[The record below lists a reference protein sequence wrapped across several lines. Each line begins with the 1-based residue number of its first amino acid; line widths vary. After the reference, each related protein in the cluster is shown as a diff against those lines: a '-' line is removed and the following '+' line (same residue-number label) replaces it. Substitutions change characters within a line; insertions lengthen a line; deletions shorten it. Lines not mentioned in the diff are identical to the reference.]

1 MTGLPLRLITWKGRS
16 MDNAKC
22 HKALSGVIAAAAV
35 TLVGLTLYTAYF
47 GVFPDGIQ
55 RSAHL
60 LLVMILVFA
69 MALRETFSSDPEAA
83 RGANVLVRRLWI
95 AAVLTSALIAT
106 GHQYFNFDAINDRY
120 GAITQYEIVFGA
132 ILVIALFDACRR
144 TIGWPIVL
152 LAGFFIL
159 YGLLGAYLP
168 DPLAHRGYSLKR
180 VASQIYL
187 GGGGIFGTPLGVSA
201 TFVTGV
207 VVLGALLEKT
217 GAGQVLM
224 DFATALTGR
233 MRGGPA
239 KAAVVGSSLMGMIS
253 GTAVANVLTTGP
265 ISIPL
270 MRKSG
275 YRKEAAGAIEAV
287 ASTGGQLMP
296 PVMGAAAFIMA
307 EFTETSYLVIAKAAF
322 LPAVIFYAVLL
333 AMVHFE
339 AVKRNIPILRDAD
352 SVTDWNSILKHSY
365 LLIPLPVFV
374 SMLLNGYSIML
385 SSFWAIVASSLV
397 SYLNRATAL
406 TPRRIVETCVA
417 AAQAVIPVAL
427 ACAAAGVIIGI
438 ITLTG
443 IGLKFSTLV
452 VAFSGG
458 SLPLALV
465 LTMLTCLILGMG
477 LPTAAAYILVAT
489 LVAPALVN
497 LGVSLLAAHLF
508 VLYSAML
515 SSITPPVA
523 LAAYAA
529 ASIANGN
536 PLKIAVLACQFGMAA
551 FAVPYFFVYD
561 PAILGI
567 DVTWVQIVGSFITAI
582 LGGICA
588 SAAMMGHFKNRLNI
602 LERLGFM
609 VIAILFMN
617 SDWRI
622 DLAALVFLA
631 GLVFWTTR
639 SAPATAEIQL
649 QTTTGE
655 NPADTIQTGDTK

>member
-1 MTGLPLRLITWKGRS
+1 MGNVRWS
-16 MDNAKC
+16 M
-22 HKALSGVIAAAAV
+22 ALSVIIATGAV
-35 TLVGLTLYTAYF
+35 TLVCLTLYTAFF

-60 LLVMILVFA
+60 LLVMVLVFVT
-69 MALRETFSSDPEAA
+69 ALQRTLDPDFGTQH
-83 RGANVLVRRLWI
+83 RLTRIISTLWI
-95 AAVLTSALIAT
+95 IFALIGTAVAT
-106 GHQYFNFDAINDRY
+106 GHQLFNFDAINDRY
-120 GAITQYEIVFGA
+120 GSITQYEILFGA
-132 ILVIALFDACRR
+132 ILVIVLFDACRR

-152 LAGFFIL
+152 LAGMFLL

-168 DPLAHRGYSLKR
+168 DPLGHRGYSLKR
-180 VASQIYL
+180 VASQVYL

-224 DFATALTGR
+224 DFATAMTGR

-339 AVKRNIPILRDAD
+339 AAKRNIPILRDAD
-352 SVTDWNSILKHSY
+352 SVTDWGSILKHSY
-365 LLIPLPVFV
+365 LLLPLPVFV

-385 SSFWAIVASSLV
+385 SSFWAIVASVLV
-397 SYLNRATAL
+397 SYLDKATAL
-406 TPRRIVETCVA
+406 SPRRMVETCITA
-417 AAQAVIPVAL
+417 AHAVIPVAV

-443 IGLKFSTLV
+443 VGLKFSTLV
-452 VAFSGG
+452 VALSGG

-489 LVAPALVN
+489 LVAPALVD

-529 ASIANGN
+529 ASIAQGN

-561 PAILGI
+561 PAILGL
-567 DVTWVQIVGSFITAI
+567 DVTWVQIIMSFVTAI
-582 LGGICA
+582 VGGICA
-588 SAAMMGHFKNRLNI
+588 SAAMMGHFTGRLNI
-602 LERLGFM
+602 IERLVFG

-622 DLAALVFLA
+622 DLVAFVLLGVI
-631 GLVFWTTR
+631 GFWTAR
-639 SAPATAEIQL
+639 RANPLAE
-649 QTTTGE
+649 TE
-655 NPADTIQTGDTK
+655 NKPGSNPGDTIHMGDIK

>member
-1 MTGLPLRLITWKGRS
+1 MLSAVPEKVFDWAIGIVS
-16 MDNAKC
+16 
-22 HKALSGVIAAAAV
+22 AL
-35 TLVGLTLYTAYF
+35 LVSLTLYTAYF
-47 GVFPDGIQ
+47 GVFPDGLQ

-60 LLVMILVFA
+60 LLA
-69 MALRETFSSDPEAA
+69 MALVYIGALRALVSADGSSGLN
-83 RGANVLVRRLWI
+83 RTLQKLWI
-95 AAVLTSALIAT
+95 LLVLAGGVVTT
-106 GHQYFNFDAINDRY
+106 GHHMVNFDAINDRW
-120 GAITQYEIVFGA
+120 GEITNYEIVFA
-132 ILVIALFDACRR
+132 VVLIVTLFDACRR
-144 TIGWPIVL
+144 TIGWPIVI
-152 LAGFFIL
+152 LAAIFIA
-159 YGLLGAYLP
+159 YGLFGAYLP
-168 DPLAHRGYSLKR
+168 DGLAHRGYSLKR
-180 VASQIYL
+180 ITAQLYL

-224 DFATALTGR
+224 DFATGLTGR

-307 EFTETSYLVIAKAAF
+307 EFTATSYLTIAKAAF

-339 AVKRNIPILRDAD
+339 AVKRNIPLLRDAD
-352 SVTDWNSILKHSY
+352 STTDWASIVKRSY
-365 LLIPLPVFV
+365 LLAPLPVFV

-385 SSFWAIVASSLV
+385 SSFWAVVASIIV
-397 SYLNRATAL
+397 SYFSRGSAQ
-406 TPRRIVETCVA
+406 TPRRMVETAVTA
-417 AAQAVIPVAL
+417 AYAVIPVAL
-427 ACAAAGVIIGI
+427 ACAAAGCIIGI

-443 IGLKFSTLV
+443 VGLKFSTLV
-452 VAFSGG
+452 VLLSGG
-458 SLPLALV
+458 QLPLALM

-489 LVAPALVN
+489 LVAPALVD
-497 LGVSLLAAHLF
+497 LGVGLLAAHLF

-529 ASIANGN
+529 ASISQGN
-536 PLKIAVLACQFGMAA
+536 PLKIAVLACQFGMGA

-561 PAILGI
+561 PALLGI
-567 DVTWVQIVGSFITAI
+567 DVTWVQVVVSFITAI
-582 LGGICA
+582 AGGVSASIAMLGVFA
-588 SAAMMGHFKNRLNI
+588 YRLNI
-602 LERLGFM
+602 IERLGFALAA
-609 VIAILFMN
+609 VLFLN
-617 SDWRI
+617 SDWRY
-622 DLAALVFLA
+622 DALAAIVAGALVFWNLRKGA
-631 GLVFWTTR
+631 
-639 SAPATAEIQL
+639 AEEI
-649 QTTTGE
+649 TTG
-655 NPADTIQTGDTK
+655 TGS

>member
-1 MTGLPLRLITWKGRS
+1 MPSALIERLFGWTIGLVSLL
-16 MDNAKC
+16 
-22 HKALSGVIAAAAV
+22 
-35 TLVGLTLYTAYF
+35 LVGLTLYTAYF
-47 GVFPDGIQ
+47 GVFPDGLQ
-55 RSAHL
+55 RSGHL
-60 LLVMILVFA
+60 LLVLALVYVT
-69 MALRETFSSDPEAA
+69 ALRSSFQTDE
-83 RGANVLVRRLWI
+83 GAGLKTTLYRLWI
-95 AAVLTSALIAT
+95 TLALIAALVTT
-106 GHQYFNFDAINDRY
+106 GHHIVNFDAINDRW
-120 GAITQYEIVFGA
+120 GEITDLEIILAV

-144 TIGWPIVL
+144 TIGWPIVI
-152 LAGFFIL
+152 LAAVFIA
-159 YGLLGAYLP
+159 YGLFGAYLP
-168 DPLAHRGYSLKR
+168 DGLAHRGYSLKR
-180 VASQIYL
+180 VTAQLYL

-224 DFATALTGR
+224 DFATGLTGR

-307 EFTETSYLVIAKAAF
+307 EFTATSYLTIAKAAF

-339 AVKRNIPILRDAD
+339 AVKRNIPLLRDAD
-352 SVTDWNSILKHSY
+352 SVVDWGSIVKRAY
-365 LLIPLPVFV
+365 LLAPLPVFV
-374 SMLLNGYSIML
+374 GMLLNGYSIML
-385 SSFWAIVASSLV
+385 SSFWAVAASVIVSFFS
-397 SYLNRATAL
+397 RATAQ
-406 TPRRIVETCVA
+406 TPRRMVETAVTA
-417 AAQAVIPVAL
+417 ANAVIPVAL

-443 IGLKFSTLV
+443 VGLKFSTLV
-452 VAFSGG
+452 VMLSGG
-458 SLPLALV
+458 QLPIALG

-489 LVAPALVN
+489 LVAPALVD
-497 LGVSLLAAHLF
+497 LGVGLLAAHLF

-529 ASIANGN
+529 ASIAQGN
-536 PLKIAVLACQFGMAA
+536 PLKIAVLACQFGMGA

-561 PAILGI
+561 PALLAI
-567 DVTWVQIVGSFITAI
+567 DVTWVQVVLSFVTAVA
-582 LGGICA
+582 GGVSA
-588 SAAMMGHFKNRLNI
+588 SVAMMGYFAHRLNA
-602 LERLGFM
+602 LERLGFALA
-609 VIAILFMN
+609 AILFLS
-617 SDWRI
+617 SDWRYDALALLI
-622 DLAALVFLA
+622 AAALIIWNLRKGPSHV
-631 GLVFWTTR
+631 
-639 SAPATAEIQL
+639 
-649 QTTTGE
+649 TTTTKAEPTQQG
-655 NPADTIQTGDTK
+655 DIQ

>member
-1 MTGLPLRLITWKGRS
+1 MLSAVPEKVFDWAIGIVS
-16 MDNAKC
+16 
-22 HKALSGVIAAAAV
+22 AL
-35 TLVGLTLYTAYF
+35 LVSLTLYTAYF
-47 GVFPDGIQ
+47 GVFPDGLQ

-60 LLVMILVFA
+60 LLA
-69 MALRETFSSDPEAA
+69 MALVYIGALRALVSADGSS
-83 RGANVLVRRLWI
+83 GLNTTLQKLWI
-95 AAVLTSALIAT
+95 LLVLAGGVVTT
-106 GHQYFNFDAINDRY
+106 GHHIVNFDAINDRW
-120 GAITQYEIVFGA
+120 GEITYYEIVFA
-132 ILVIALFDACRR
+132 VVLIVTLFDACRR
-144 TIGWPIVL
+144 TIGWPIVI
-152 LAGFFIL
+152 LAAIFIA
-159 YGLLGAYLP
+159 YGLFGAYLP
-168 DPLAHRGYSLKR
+168 DGLAHRGYSLKR
-180 VASQIYL
+180 ITAQLYL

-224 DFATALTGR
+224 DFATGLTGR

-307 EFTETSYLVIAKAAF
+307 EFTATSYLTIAKAAF

-339 AVKRNIPILRDAD
+339 AVKRNIPLLRDAD
-352 SVTDWNSILKHSY
+352 STTDWDSIVKRSY
-365 LLIPLPVFV
+365 LLAPLPVFV

-385 SSFWAIVASSLV
+385 SSFWAVVASIIV
-397 SYLNRATAL
+397 SYFSRGSAQ
-406 TPRRIVETCVA
+406 TPRRMVETAVTA
-417 AAQAVIPVAL
+417 AYAVIPVAL
-427 ACAAAGVIIGI
+427 ACAAAGCIIGI

-443 IGLKFSTLV
+443 VGLKFSTLV
-452 VAFSGG
+452 VLLSGG
-458 SLPLALV
+458 QLPLALM

-489 LVAPALVN
+489 LVAPALVD
-497 LGVSLLAAHLF
+497 LGVGLLAAHLF

-529 ASIANGN
+529 ASISQGN
-536 PLKIAVLACQFGMAA
+536 PLKIAVLACQFGMGA

-561 PAILGI
+561 PALLGI
-567 DVTWVQIVGSFITAI
+567 DVTWVQVVVSFITAI
-582 LGGICA
+582 AGGVSASIAILGVFA
-588 SAAMMGHFKNRLNI
+588 YRLNI
-602 LERLGFM
+602 IERLGFALAA
-609 VIAILFMN
+609 VLFLN
-617 SDWRI
+617 SDWRY
-622 DLAALVFLA
+622 DALAAIVAGALVFWNLRKGA
-631 GLVFWTTR
+631 
-639 SAPATAEIQL
+639 AEEI
-649 QTTTGE
+649 TTG
-655 NPADTIQTGDTK
+655 TGSQPVEKTSEGET

>member
-1 MTGLPLRLITWKGRS
+1 MHDSLLTRS
-16 MDNAKC
+16 MN
-22 HKALSGVIAAAAV
+22 GVLAATAV
-35 TLVGLTLYTAYF
+35 VLVGLTLYTAFF

-60 LLVMILVFA
+60 LLVFILVFLQ
-69 MALRETFSSDPEAA
+69 ALRSTTDADRVPTRQDGLA
-83 RGANVLVRRLWI
+83 RAWII
-95 AAVLTSALIAT
+95 AAMTGAVLAT
-106 GHQYFNFDAINDRY
+106 GYLLVNFDAINDRY
-120 GAITQYEIVFGA
+120 GAITQSEIALGG
-132 ILVIALFDACRR
+132 ILTIALFDACRR

-152 LAGFFIL
+152 LAGAFLL
-159 YGLLGAYLP
+159 YGLFGNLLP
-168 DPLAHRGYSLKR
+168 DPLSHRGYSFKR

-275 YRKEAAGAIEAV
+275 YRNEAAGAIEAV

-307 EFTETSYLVIAKAAF
+307 EFTNTSYLTIAKAAF
-322 LPAVIFYAVLL
+322 LPAVTFYAVLL

-339 AVKRNIPILRDAD
+339 AAKRNIPVLREAG
-352 SVTDWNSILKHSY
+352 SVTNWGLIARRSY

-374 SMLLNGYSIML
+374 SMLLHGYSIML
-385 SSFWAIVASSLV
+385 SSFWAVTASVLV
-397 SYLNRATAL
+397 SYLNPVSAL
-406 TPRRIVETCVA
+406 TPRRIVETALA
-417 AAQAVIPVAL
+417 AASAVIPVAL

-452 VAFSGG
+452 VLLSGG
-458 SLPLALV
+458 SLPVALV

-489 LVAPALVN
+489 LVAPALVD
-497 LGVSLLAAHLF
+497 LGVGLLTAHLF

-561 PAILGI
+561 PAILGLDASWI
-567 DVTWVQIVGSFITAI
+567 QIVVSFVTAI
-582 LGGICA
+582 TGGICA
-588 SAAMMGHFKNRLNI
+588 SAAMLGHFNS
-602 LERLGFM
+602 RLGVFERICFA

-617 SDWRI
+617 SDWRV
-622 DLAALVFLA
+622 DLFASLSLFALI
-631 GLVFWTTR
+631 FWTVHHAKA
-639 SAPATAEIQL
+639 SAVQKPEVGA
-649 QTTTGE
+649 
-655 NPADTIQTGDTK
+655 NPTVETQKGDVQ

>member
-1 MTGLPLRLITWKGRS
+1 MLSAVPEKVFDWAIGIVS
-16 MDNAKC
+16 
-22 HKALSGVIAAAAV
+22 AL
-35 TLVGLTLYTAYF
+35 LVSLTLYTAYF
-47 GVFPDGIQ
+47 GVFPDGLQ

-60 LLVMILVFA
+60 LLA
-69 MALRETFSSDPEAA
+69 MALVYIGALRALVSADGSS
-83 RGANVLVRRLWI
+83 GLNTTLQKLWI
-95 AAVLTSALIAT
+95 LLVLAGGIVTT
-106 GHQYFNFDAINDRY
+106 GHHIVNFDAINDRW
-120 GAITQYEIVFGA
+120 GEITDYEIVFA
-132 ILVIALFDACRR
+132 VVLLVTLFDACRR
-144 TIGWPIVL
+144 TIGWPIVI
-152 LAGFFIL
+152 LAAIFIA
-159 YGLLGAYLP
+159 YGLFGAYLP
-168 DPLAHRGYSLKR
+168 DGLAHRGYSLKR
-180 VASQIYL
+180 ITAQLYL

-224 DFATALTGR
+224 DFATGLTGR

-307 EFTETSYLVIAKAAF
+307 EFTATSYLTIAKAAF

-339 AVKRNIPILRDAD
+339 AVKRNIPLLREAD
-352 SVTDWNSILKHSY
+352 STTDWASIVKRSY
-365 LLIPLPVFV
+365 LLAPLPVFV

-385 SSFWAIVASSLV
+385 SSFWAVVASMIV
-397 SYLNRATAL
+397 SYFSRGSAQ
-406 TPRRIVETCVA
+406 TPRRMVETAVTA
-417 AAQAVIPVAL
+417 AYAVIPVAL
-427 ACAAAGVIIGI
+427 ACAAAGCIIGI

-443 IGLKFSTLV
+443 VGLKFSTLV
-452 VAFSGG
+452 VLLSGG
-458 SLPLALV
+458 QLPLALM

-489 LVAPALVN
+489 LVAPALVD
-497 LGVSLLAAHLF
+497 LGVGLLAAHLF

-529 ASIANGN
+529 ASISQGN
-536 PLKIAVLACQFGMAA
+536 PLKIAVLACQFGMGA

-561 PAILGI
+561 PALLGI
-567 DVTWVQIVGSFITAI
+567 DVTWVQVVVSFITAI
-582 LGGICA
+582 AGGVSASIAMLGVLA
-588 SAAMMGHFKNRLNI
+588 YRLNI
-602 LERLGFM
+602 IERLGFALAA
-609 VIAILFMN
+609 VLFLN
-617 SDWRI
+617 SDWRY
-622 DLAALVFLA
+622 DALAAIVAGALVFWNLRKGA
-631 GLVFWTTR
+631 
-639 SAPATAEIQL
+639 SEEI
-649 QTTTGE
+649 TTG
-655 NPADTIQTGDTK
+655 TGSQPVEKTSEGET

>member
-1 MTGLPLRLITWKGRS
+1 MHS
-16 MDNAKC
+16 
-22 HKALSGVIAAAAV
+22 ALLDKLFDWTIGIVSAL
-35 TLVGLTLYTAYF
+35 LVSLTLYTAYF
-47 GVFPDGIQ
+47 GVFPDGLQ

-60 LLVMILVFA
+60 ILIIVLVYVA
-69 MALRETFSSDPEAA
+69 ALRTSKNTKGTSILISSV
-83 RGANVLVRRLWI
+83 RKLWIVLVLVAGI
-95 AAVLTSALIAT
+95 IAT
-106 GHQYFNFDAINDRY
+106 GHHIVNFDAINDRW
-120 GAITQYEIVFGA
+120 GEITNYEITFAV
-132 ILVIALFDACRR
+132 ILIIALFDACRR
-144 TIGWPIVL
+144 TIGWPIVI
-152 LAGFFIL
+152 LASIFIA
-159 YGLLGAYLP
+159 YGLFGAYLP
-168 DPLAHRGYSLKR
+168 DGLAHRGYSIKR
-180 VASQIYL
+180 VTAQLYL
-187 GGGGIFGTPLGVSA
+187 GGGGIFGTPLGVSS

-224 DFATALTGR
+224 DFATGLTGR

-307 EFTETSYLVIAKAAF
+307 EFTSTSYLTIAKAAF

-339 AVKRNIPILRDAD
+339 AVKRNIPLLRDAG
-352 SVTDWNSILKHSY
+352 STTDWISMIQRVY
-365 LLIPLPVFV
+365 LLAPLPVFV
-374 SMLLNGYSIML
+374 GMLLNGYSIML
-385 SSFWAIVASSLV
+385 SSFWAVTTSVIV
-397 SYLNRATAL
+397 SYFRQASAQ
-406 TPRRIVETCVA
+406 TPRRLIETAVTA
-417 AAQAVIPVAL
+417 ANAVIPVAL
-427 ACAAAGVIIGI
+427 ACAAAGCIIGI

-443 IGLKFSTLV
+443 VGLKFSTLV
-452 VAFSGG
+452 VMLSGG
-458 SLPLALV
+458 HLPLALI

-489 LVAPALVN
+489 LVAPALVD
-497 LGVSLLAAHLF
+497 LGVGLLAAHLF

-529 ASIANGN
+529 ASISQGN
-536 PLKIAVLACQFGMAA
+536 PLKIAVLACQFGMGA

-561 PAILGI
+561 PALLGI
-567 DVTWVQIVGSFITAI
+567 DVTWVQVILSFITAI
-582 LGGICA
+582 AGGVSA
-588 SAAMMGHFKNRLNI
+588 SIAIMGVFAYRLQI
-602 LERLGFM
+602 LERFGFALASLLFLSSNWHFDALALLVAVT
-609 VIAILFMN
+609 VIFINL
-617 SDWRI
+617 RKG
-622 DLAALVFLA
+622 ALDQV
-631 GLVFWTTR
+631 
-639 SAPATAEIQL
+639 
-649 QTTTGE
+649 TTTKAGS
-655 NPADTIQTGDTK
+655 

>member
-1 MTGLPLRLITWKGRS
+1 MGNALRSRLLPL
-16 MDNAKC
+16 
-22 HKALSGVIAAAAV
+22 VIAACAV
-35 TLVGLTLYTAYF
+35 ALVALTLYTAFF
-47 GVFPDGIQ
+47 GVFPDGLQ

-60 LLVMILVFA
+60 LLVMIMVFA
-69 MALRETFSSDPEAA
+69 MAFQSTLASETQA
-83 RGANVLVRRLWI
+83 RGGLTLIMRRVWVI
-95 AAVLTSALIAT
+95 AAATGGAVAT
-106 GHQYFNFDAINDRY
+106 GHQLFNFDAINDRY
-120 GAITQYEIVFGA
+120 GSITSYEIVFGA
-132 ILVIALFDACRR
+132 FLVVALFDACRR
-144 TIGWPIVL
+144 TIGWPIVI
-152 LAGFFIL
+152 LASLFIC
-159 YGLLGAYLP
+159 YGLFGAYLP
-168 DPLAHRGYSLKR
+168 DPIAHRGYSLKR

-307 EFTETSYLVIAKAAF
+307 EFTETSYLTIAKAAF

-339 AVKRNIPILRDAD
+339 AASRKIPILRDAG
-352 SVTDWNSILKHSY
+352 SVTDWGSILRSSY
-365 LLIPLPVFV
+365 LLIPLPVFI

-385 SSFWAIVASSLV
+385 SSFWAIVASTLV
-397 SYLNRATAL
+397 SYLNRASAL
-406 TPRRIVETCVA
+406 TPRRMVETCIA
-417 AAQAVIPVAL
+417 AAHAVIPVAL

-443 IGLKFSTLV
+443 VGLKFSTLV
-452 VAFSGG
+452 VLLSNG

-465 LTMLTCLILGMG
+465 LTMLTCLVLGMG

-489 LVAPALVN
+489 LVAPALVD

-567 DVTWVQIVGSFITAI
+567 DVTYAEIAASFVTAI

-588 SAAMMGHFKNRLNI
+588 SAAMLGYFSNRLNL
-602 LERLGFM
+602 LERLLFAGT
-609 VIAILFMN
+609 AILFMN

-622 DLAALVFLA
+622 DLAAFALMA
-631 GLVFWTTR
+631 ALVFWSRRGTAAKDITETM
-639 SAPATAEIQL
+639 SGQDPAKTIHQ
-649 QTTTGE
+649 GE
-655 NPADTIQTGDTK
+655 RE

>member
-1 MTGLPLRLITWKGRS
+1 M
-16 MDNAKC
+16 
-22 HKALSGVIAAAAV
+22 
-35 TLVGLTLYTAYF
+35 
-47 GVFPDGIQ
+47 
-55 RSAHL
+55 
-60 LLVMILVFA
+60 
-69 MALRETFSSDPEAA
+69 
-83 RGANVLVRRLWI
+83 
-95 AAVLTSALIAT
+95 
-106 GHQYFNFDAINDRY
+106 
-120 GAITQYEIVFGA
+120 
-132 ILVIALFDACRR
+132 
-144 TIGWPIVL
+144 
-152 LAGFFIL
+152 
-159 YGLLGAYLP
+159 
-168 DPLAHRGYSLKR
+168 
-180 VASQIYL
+180 
-187 GGGGIFGTPLGVSA
+187 SA

-224 DFATALTGR
+224 DVATALTGR

-275 YRKEAAGAIEAV
+275 YRNEVAGAIEAV

-307 EFTETSYLVIAKAAF
+307 EFTNTSYLTIAKAAF

-339 AVKRNIPILRDAD
+339 AVKQRLPLLRDAETM
-352 SVTDWNSILKHSY
+352 TDWRSIARRSY
-365 LLIPLPVFV
+365 LLLPLPVFV
-374 SMLLNGYSIML
+374 SMLLHGYSIML
-385 SSFWAIVASSLV
+385 SSFWAITASVLV
-397 SYLNRATAL
+397 SYLDRASAM
-406 TPRRIVETCVA
+406 TPSRVIETCRA
-417 AAQAVIPVAL
+417 AASAVIPVAL

-443 IGLKFSTLV
+443 AGLKFSSLV
-452 VAFSGG
+452 VMLSGG

-489 LVAPALVN
+489 LVAPALVD

-529 ASIANGN
+529 ASISNGN

-561 PAILGI
+561 PAILAL
-567 DVTWVQIVGSFITAI
+567 DVTWVQIVLSFVTAI
-582 LGGICA
+582 AGGICA
-588 SAAMMGHFKNRLNI
+588 RACCAL
-602 LERLGFM
+602 
-609 VIAILFMN
+609 
-617 SDWRI
+617 SDL
-622 DLAALVFLA
+622 DFHEA
-631 GLVFWTTR
+631 
-639 SAPATAEIQL
+639 
-649 QTTTGE
+649 
-655 NPADTIQTGDTK
+655 

>member
-1 MTGLPLRLITWKGRS
+1 
-16 MDNAKC
+16 MDNALW
-22 HKALSGVIAAAAV
+22 HKMLSGITAAAAV

-60 LLVMILVFA
+60 LLVMILVFS
-69 MALRETFSSDPEAA
+69 MAFQMTFDPNTQNGSGAA
-83 RGANVLVRRLWI
+83 IFLKRLWI
-95 AAVLTSALIAT
+95 AAALTGALIAT
-106 GHQYFNFDAINDRY
+106 GHQLFNFDAINDRY
-120 GAITQYEIVFGA
+120 GSITQYEIVFGVM
-132 ILVIALFDACRR
+132 LVIALFDACRR
-144 TIGWPIVL
+144 TIGLPIVL
-152 LAGFFIL
+152 LASFFIL

-168 DPLAHRGYSLKR
+168 DPLAHRGYSIKR

-224 DFATALTGR
+224 DFATAMTGR

-307 EFTETSYLVIAKAAF
+307 EFTETSYLTIAKAAF

-339 AVKRNIPILRDAD
+339 AVKRKIPILRDAD
-352 SVTDWNSILKHSY
+352 SVTDWGSILRNSY

-397 SYLNRATAL
+397 SYLNRGSAL
-406 TPRRIVETCVA
+406 TPRRIVDTCVA
-417 AAQAVIPVAL
+417 AANAVIPVAL

-452 VAFSGG
+452 VALSGG
-458 SLPLALV
+458 SLPIALV
-465 LTMLTCLILGMG
+465 LTMLTCLVLGMG

-567 DVTWVQIVGSFITAI
+567 DVTWVQITASFITAI

-588 SAAMMGHFKNRLNI
+588 SAAMMGCFKDQLNI
-602 LERLGFM
+602 LQRILFA
-609 VIAILFMN
+609 VTAILFMN
-617 SDWRI
+617 SDWRV
-622 DLAALVFLA
+622 DLAAFALLA
-631 GLVFWTTR
+631 GLIVWATR
-639 SAPATAEIQL
+639 ATPPSAETNAKA
-649 QTTTGE
+649 G
-655 NPADTIQTGDTK
+655 

>member
-1 MTGLPLRLITWKGRS
+1 MADASKHEI
-16 MDNAKC
+16 
-22 HKALSGVIAAAAV
+22 LSATIAGASV
-35 TLVGLTLYTAYF
+35 VLVGLTLYTAYF

-69 MALRETFSSDPEAA
+69 MALRATFETGDGTQGRAV
-83 RGANVLVRRLWI
+83 GIKRLWI
-95 AAVLTSALIAT
+95 ILALIGAAIAT
-106 GHQYFNFDAINDRY
+106 GHQLFNFDAINDRY
-120 GAITQYEIVFGA
+120 GSITQYEIVFGTM
-132 ILVIALFDACRR
+132 LVIALFDACRR
-144 TIGWPIVL
+144 TIGWPVVI
-152 LAGFFIL
+152 LAGLFIL
-159 YGLLGAYLP
+159 YGLYGAYLP
-168 DPLAHRGYSLKR
+168 DAIAHRGYSLKR

-224 DFATALTGR
+224 DFATAMTGR

-307 EFTETSYLVIAKAAF
+307 EFTNTSYLTIAKAAF

-339 AVKRNIPILRDAD
+339 AVKRNIPLLRDAD
-352 SVTDWNSILKHSY
+352 SVTDWGSILRRSY
-365 LLIPLPVFV
+365 LLVPLPVFV

-385 SSFWAIVASSLV
+385 SSFWAIAASALV

-406 TPRRIVETCVA
+406 TPRRIVDTCVA
-417 AAQAVIPVAL
+417 AASAVIPVAL
-427 ACAAAGVIIGI
+427 ACAVAGVIIGI

-452 VAFSGG
+452 VLLSGG

-489 LVAPALVN
+489 LVAPALVD
-497 LGVSLLAAHLF
+497 LGVGLLAAHLF

-529 ASIANGN
+529 ASIAGAN

-561 PAILGI
+561 PAILGQ
-567 DVTWVQIVGSFITAI
+567 DVTSVQIAVSFVTAI
-582 LGGICA
+582 AGGICA
-588 SAAMMGHFKNRLNI
+588 SAAMMGYFRDRLNAV
-602 LERLGFM
+602 ERLLFAAT
-609 VIAILFMN
+609 AILFMS
-617 SDWRI
+617 SDWRF
-622 DLAALVFLA
+622 DALAVLALVGLVMLTARRERPPLAAHTTPVSDLVDSTKRE
-631 GLVFWTTR
+631 TT
-639 SAPATAEIQL
+639 Q
-649 QTTTGE
+649 
-655 NPADTIQTGDTK
+655 

>member
-1 MTGLPLRLITWKGRS
+1 MPSTLRIQIFDW
-16 MDNAKC
+16 AI
-22 HKALSGVIAAAAV
+22 ALVSVL
-35 TLVGLTLYTAYF
+35 LVSLTLYTAYF
-47 GVFPDGIQ
+47 GVFPDGLQ

-60 LLVMILVFA
+60 GMVIILVYVT
-69 MALRETFSSDPEAA
+69 ALRAA
-83 RGANVLVRRLWI
+83 QKAEGVEGLTLVLQRLWI
-95 AAVLTSALIAT
+95 LVVLCAGVIAT
-106 GHQYFNFDAINDRY
+106 GHHIVNFDAINDRW
-120 GAITQYEIVFGA
+120 GEITGYEIVFA
-132 ILVIALFDACRR
+132 VILVIALFDACRR
-144 TIGWPIVL
+144 TIGWPIVI
-152 LAGFFIL
+152 LAAIFIA

-168 DPLAHRGYSLKR
+168 DGLAHRGYSLKR
-180 VASQIYL
+180 VTAQLYL

-224 DFATALTGR
+224 DIATGLTGR

-307 EFTETSYLVIAKAAF
+307 EFTSTSYLTIAKAAF

-339 AVKRNIPILRDAD
+339 AVKRNIPLLRDAD
-352 SVTDWNSILKHSY
+352 SVVDWVSIVRRAY
-365 LLIPLPVFV
+365 LLAPLPVFV

-385 SSFWAIVASSLV
+385 SSFWAVAASVIVSFF
-397 SYLNRATAL
+397 NRASAQ
-406 TPRRIVETCVA
+406 TPRRMVETAITA
-417 AAQAVIPVAL
+417 ANAVIPVAL
-427 ACAAAGVIIGI
+427 ACAAAGCIIGI

-452 VAFSGG
+452 VLLSGG
-458 SLPLALV
+458 QLPVALV

-489 LVAPALVN
+489 LVAPALVD
-497 LGVSLLAAHLF
+497 LGVGLLAAHLF

-529 ASIANGN
+529 ASISQGN
-536 PLKIAVLACQFGMAA
+536 PLKIAVLACQFGMGA

-561 PAILGI
+561 PALLAI
-567 DVTWVQIVGSFITAI
+567 DVTWVQVALSFITAI
-582 LGGICA
+582 AGGVSA
-588 SAAMMGHFKNRLNI
+588 SIAMMGFFAYRLSI
-602 LERLGFM
+602 VERLGFACAA
-609 VIAILFMN
+609 VLFLN
-617 SDWRI
+617 SDWRF
-622 DLAALVFLA
+622 DAVAALLAA
-631 GLVFWTTR
+631 GLIVWNLRNGTPNETN
-639 SAPATAEIQL
+639 SPEIGIEPIAS
-649 QTTTGE
+649 TSK
-655 NPADTIQTGDTK
+655 GDTQ

>member
-1 MTGLPLRLITWKGRS
+1 MDSGGLR
-16 MDNAKC
+16 A
-22 HKALSGVIAAAAV
+22 ALKLTLAGAALA
-35 TLVGLTLYTAYF
+35 LVGLTLYSAYF

-60 LLVMILVFA
+60 LLIFTLVTAYTLESSLDPDRAQGSFEGLRRIA
-69 MALRETFSSDPEAA
+69 MLAIMA
-83 RGANVLVRRLWI
+83 GGI
-95 AAVLTSALIAT
+95 AAT
-106 GHQYFNFDAINDRY
+106 GHQLFNFEAINSRY
-120 GAITQYEIVFGA
+120 GAITEYEIYLG
-132 ILVIALFDACRR
+132 ILLIVALFDACRR

-152 LAGFFIL
+152 LALGFIL
-159 YGLLGAYLP
+159 YGLFGNHLP
-168 DPLAHRGYSLKR
+168 APFGHRGYSVQR
-180 VASQIYL
+180 VMSQVYL

-224 DFATALTGR
+224 DIATAMTGR

-270 MRKSG
+270 MRRSG
-275 YRKEAAGAIEAV
+275 YTKEAAGAIEAV
-287 ASTGGQLMP
+287 SSTGGQLMP

-307 EFTETSYLVIAKAAF
+307 EFTETSYLTIAKAAF
-322 LPAVIFYAVLL
+322 LPAVIYYAVLL

-339 AVKRNIPILRDAD
+339 AVRRNIPVLREAGDRI
-352 SVTDWNSILKHSY
+352 DWPSILLRAY
-365 LLIPLPVFV
+365 LLAPLPVFV

-385 SSFWAIVASSLV
+385 SSFWAIVAASLT
-397 SYLNRATAL
+397 SYLGRESAL
-406 TPRRIVETCVA
+406 TPARLIDTAHA
-417 AAQAVIPVAL
+417 AARAVIPVAL

-452 VAFSGG
+452 VSLSGG

-465 LTMLTCLILGMG
+465 LTMLTCLVLGMG

-489 LVAPALVN
+489 LVAPALVD

-536 PLKIAVLACQFGMAA
+536 PLRIAVLACKFGMAA

-567 DVTWVQIVGSFITAI
+567 DVGWGHIAVSFVTAI
-582 LGGICA
+582 AGGICA
-588 SAAMMGHFKNRLNI
+588 SAAIIGYFSGRLSI
-602 LERLGFM
+602 LERLAFGASA
-609 VIAILFMN
+609 VLFV
-617 SDWRI
+617 SADWLT
-622 DLAALVFLA
+622 DLAGACLAALLILA
-631 GLVFWTTR
+631 ASRRQGAAV
-639 SAPATAEIQL
+639 SQQH
-649 QTTTGE
+649 QTGA
-655 NPADTIQTGDTK
+655 NPASINPKGDKK

>member
-1 MTGLPLRLITWKGRS
+1 MHS
-16 MDNAKC
+16 V
-22 HKALSGVIAAAAV
+22 LSNRILGGIIGIVSV
-35 TLVGLTLYTAYF
+35 LLVCLTLYTAYF
-47 GVFPDGIQ
+47 GVFPDGLQ
-55 RSAHL
+55 RSGHL
-60 LLVMILVFA
+60 LLVMTLVYVG
-69 MALRETFSSDPEAA
+69 ALKSMMGADAET
-83 RGANVLVRRLWI
+83 GL
-95 AAVLTSALIAT
+95 AAVLRRGWVLVVLIAGTIAT
-106 GHQYFNFDAINDRY
+106 GHHLVNFDAINDRW
-120 GAITQYEIVFGA
+120 GEITDTEIVLA
-132 ILVIALFDACRR
+132 VILVIALFDACRR
-144 TIGWPIVL
+144 TIGWSIVI
-152 LAGFFIL
+152 LASLFIA
-159 YGLLGAYLP
+159 YGLFGAYLP
-168 DPLAHRGYSLKR
+168 DGLAHRGYSLKR
-180 VASQIYL
+180 VTAQLYL

-224 DFATALTGR
+224 DFATGLTGR

-307 EFTETSYLVIAKAAF
+307 EFTSTSYLTIAKAAF

-339 AVKRNIPILRDAD
+339 AVKRNIPLLRDAD
-352 SVTDWNSILKHSY
+352 SVIDWASIAKRAY
-365 LLIPLPVFV
+365 LLAPLPVFI

-385 SSFWAIVASSLV
+385 SSFWAVAASVIVSFFNRSS
-397 SYLNRATAL
+397 AQ
-406 TPRRIVETCVA
+406 TPRRMVETAVTA
-417 AAQAVIPVAL
+417 AHAVIPVAL

-443 IGLKFSTLV
+443 VGLKFSTLV
-452 VAFSGG
+452 VLLSGG
-458 SLPLALV
+458 HLPVALV

-489 LVAPALVN
+489 LVAPALVD
-497 LGVSLLAAHLF
+497 LGVGLLAAHLF

-529 ASIANGN
+529 ASISQGN
-536 PLKIAVLACQFGMAA
+536 PLKIAVLACQFGMGA

-561 PAILGI
+561 PALLGI
-567 DVTWVQIVGSFITAI
+567 DVTWFQVVVSFLTAI
-582 LGGICA
+582 AGGVAA
-588 SAAMMGHFKNRLNI
+588 SIAMMGYFASRLNI
-602 LERLGFM
+602 MERLGFVVAAVM
-609 VIAILFMN
+609 FMS
-617 SDWRI
+617 SDWRF
-622 DLAALVFLA
+622 DLIALLISSTLILWNRRHA
-631 GLVFWTTR
+631 M
-639 SAPATAEIQL
+639 ATKDN
-649 QTTTGE
+649 
-655 NPADTIQTGDTK
+655 NPAINEATKRENQNETIT

>member
-1 MTGLPLRLITWKGRS
+1 MLSAVPEKVFDWAIGIVS
-16 MDNAKC
+16 
-22 HKALSGVIAAAAV
+22 AL
-35 TLVGLTLYTAYF
+35 LVSLTLYTAYF
-47 GVFPDGIQ
+47 GVFPDGLQ
-55 RSAHL
+55 RGAHL
-60 LLVMILVFA
+60 LLA
-69 MALRETFSSDPEAA
+69 MALVYIGALRALVSADGSS
-83 RGANVLVRRLWI
+83 GLNTTLQKLWI
-95 AAVLTSALIAT
+95 LLVLAGGIVTT
-106 GHQYFNFDAINDRY
+106 GHHIVNFDAINDRW
-120 GAITQYEIVFGA
+120 GEITDYEIVFA
-132 ILVIALFDACRR
+132 VVLLVTLFDACRR
-144 TIGWPIVL
+144 TIGWPIVI
-152 LAGFFIL
+152 LAAIFIA
-159 YGLLGAYLP
+159 YGLFGAYLP
-168 DPLAHRGYSLKR
+168 DGLAHRGYSLKR
-180 VASQIYL
+180 ITAQLYL

-224 DFATALTGR
+224 DFATGLTGR

-307 EFTETSYLVIAKAAF
+307 EFTATSYLTIAKAAF

-339 AVKRNIPILRDAD
+339 AVKRNIPLLRDAD
-352 SVTDWNSILKHSY
+352 STTDWASIVKRSY
-365 LLIPLPVFV
+365 LLAPLPVFV

-385 SSFWAIVASSLV
+385 SSFWAVVASMIV
-397 SYLNRATAL
+397 SYFSRGSAQ
-406 TPRRIVETCVA
+406 TPRRMVETAVTA
-417 AAQAVIPVAL
+417 AYAVIPVAL
-427 ACAAAGVIIGI
+427 ACAAAGCIIGI

-443 IGLKFSTLV
+443 VGLKFSTLV
-452 VAFSGG
+452 VLLSGG
-458 SLPLALV
+458 QLPLALM

-489 LVAPALVN
+489 LVAPALVD
-497 LGVSLLAAHLF
+497 LGVGLLAAHLF

-529 ASIANGN
+529 ASISQGN
-536 PLKIAVLACQFGMAA
+536 PLKIAVLACQFGMGA

-561 PAILGI
+561 PALLGI
-567 DVTWVQIVGSFITAI
+567 DVTWVQVVVSFITAI
-582 LGGICA
+582 AGGVSASIAMLGVLA
-588 SAAMMGHFKNRLNI
+588 YRLNI
-602 LERLGFM
+602 IERLGFALAA
-609 VIAILFMN
+609 VLFLN
-617 SDWRI
+617 SDWRY
-622 DLAALVFLA
+622 DALAAIVAGALVFWNLRKGA
-631 GLVFWTTR
+631 
-639 SAPATAEIQL
+639 AEEI
-649 QTTTGE
+649 TTG
-655 NPADTIQTGDTK
+655 TGTQPVEKTSEGET

>member
-1 MTGLPLRLITWKGRS
+1 MASAGLRR
-16 MDNAKC
+16 
-22 HKALSGVIAAAAV
+22 GVNVLLGSAGLA
-35 TLVGLTLYTAYF
+35 LVGLTLYSAYF

-60 LLVMILVFA
+60 LLVLILVA
-69 MALRETFSSDPEAA
+69 GYALRVDDIIDLRPTPFLIA
-83 RGANVLVRRLWI
+83 RRVLMLLVMAGGL
-95 AAVLTSALIAT
+95 VAT
-106 GHQYFNFDAINDRY
+106 GHQLFNFDAINSRY
-120 GAITQYEIVFGA
+120 GAITDTEVILGCLLIV
-132 ILVIALFDACRR
+132 ALFDACRR

-152 LAGFFIL
+152 LASAFIL
-159 YGLLGAYLP
+159 YGLFGNLLPAPLG
-168 DPLAHRGYSLKR
+168 HRGYSIER
-180 VASQIYL
+180 VMSQIYL

-307 EFTETSYLVIAKAAF
+307 EFTETSYLTIAKAAF

-339 AVKRNIPILRDAD
+339 AVKRKIPVLRDAD
-352 SVTDWNSILKHSY
+352 SVTDWSSILRRSY
-365 LLIPLPVFV
+365 LLLPLPVFV

-385 SSFWAIVASSLV
+385 SSFWAIVTSTLV
-397 SYLNRATAL
+397 SYLSRETAL
-406 TPRRIVETCVA
+406 TPSRIVATAQA
-417 AAQAVIPVAL
+417 AALAVIPVAL

-443 IGLKFSTLV
+443 VGLKFSTLV
-452 VAFSGG
+452 VSFSGG

-465 LTMLTCLILGMG
+465 LTMLTCLVLGMG

-489 LVAPALVN
+489 LVAPALVD

-529 ASIANGN
+529 ASIAQGN

-567 DVTWVQIVGSFITAI
+567 DVTPIQVVISFVTAI
-582 LGGICA
+582 AGGICA
-588 SAAMMGHFKNRLNI
+588 SAAIMGQFSTRLNP
-602 LERLGFM
+602 LERAGF
-609 VIAILFMN
+609 VASAVLFMS
-617 SDWRI
+617 SDWWT
-622 DLAALVFLA
+622 DAAAVVLFAALITLQRA
-631 GLVFWTTR
+631 KSKTSLIDPGQQ
-639 SAPATAEIQL
+639 PEQATPK
-649 QTTTGE
+649 GE
-655 NPADTIQTGDTK
+655 NL

>member
-1 MTGLPLRLITWKGRS
+1 MADALQHKVLPT
-16 MDNAKC
+16 
-22 HKALSGVIAAAAV
+22 VIAASAV
-35 TLVGLTLYTAYF
+35 ILVGLTLYTAFF

-69 MALRETFSSDPEAA
+69 
-83 RGANVLVRRLWI
+83 
-95 AAVLTSALIAT
+95 SALKATFNPDIISRTGSTAILSRIWIVIALTGAAIAT
-106 GHQYFNFDAINDRY
+106 GHQLFNFDAINDRY
-120 GAITQYEIVFGA
+120 GSITQYEIVFG
-132 ILVIALFDACRR
+132 ILLVIALFDGCRR
-144 TIGWPIVL
+144 TIGWPVVL
-152 LAGFFIL
+152 LAALFIL
-159 YGLLGAYLP
+159 YGLFGAYLP

-180 VASQIYL
+180 VASQVYL

-224 DFATALTGR
+224 DYATAFTGR

-270 MRKSG
+270 MRNSG

-307 EFTETSYLVIAKAAF
+307 EFTNTSYITIAKAAF

-339 AVKRNIPILRDAD
+339 AVKRNIPVMRNSD
-352 SVTDWNSILKHSY
+352 SVTDWASILKRSY

-385 SSFWAIVASSLV
+385 ASFWAITASALV
-397 SYLNRATAL
+397 SYLDSATAQ
-406 TPRRIVETCVA
+406 TPRRIVETCIA
-417 AAQAVIPVAL
+417 AANAVIPVAL
-427 ACAAAGVIIGI
+427 ACAVAGVIIGI

-452 VAFSGG
+452 VILSGG

-489 LVAPALVN
+489 LVAPALVD

-529 ASIANGN
+529 ASIAKGN

-561 PAILGI
+561 PAILGQ
-567 DVTWVQIVGSFITAI
+567 DVTWIQITASFVTAI

-588 SAAMMGHFKNRLNI
+588 SAAMLGYFTGRLN
-602 LERLGFM
+602 LVERLLFAAA
-609 VIAILFMN
+609 AILFM
-617 SDWRI
+617 SSEWRF
-622 DLAALVFLA
+622 DLTAFAILTVLI
-631 GLVFWTTR
+631 FWTTR
-639 SAPATAEIQL
+639 QKIKSAKT
-649 QTTTGE
+649 
-655 NPADTIQTGDTK
+655 

>member
-1 MTGLPLRLITWKGRS
+1 MDSGLLTRS
-16 MDNAKC
+16 
-22 HKALSGVIAAAAV
+22 VTIVVAAASV
-35 TLVGLTLYTAYF
+35 VLVGLTLYTAYF

-55 RSAHL
+55 RSLHL
-60 LLVMILVFA
+60 GLVMLIVFA
-69 MALRETFSSDPEAA
+69 SSMLRQHNSADDPTNATSPGAIARLWAMMALT
-83 RGANVLVRRLWI
+83 G
-95 AAVLTSALIAT
+95 AVLAA
-106 GHQYFNFDAINDRY
+106 GHQYVNFDSINDRY
-120 GAITQYEIVFGA
+120 GAITQYEIVFGVLL
-132 ILVIALFDACRR
+132 IVALFDACRR
-144 TIGWPIVL
+144 TIGWPIVI
-152 LAGFFIL
+152 LATLFL
-159 YGLLGAYLP
+159 AYGLLGAYLP
-168 DPLAHRGYSLKR
+168 GPVGHRGYSLKR
-180 VASQIYL
+180 VISQIYL

-207 VVLGALLEKT
+207 VVLGTLLEKT

-307 EFTETSYLVIAKAAF
+307 EFTSTSYLTIAKAAF

-339 AVKRNIPILRDAD
+339 AAKRQIPVLRDAD
-352 SVTDWNSILKHSY
+352 SVTDWSTILRKSY
-365 LLIPLPVFV
+365 LLIPLPVFI

-385 SSFWAIVASSLV
+385 SAFWAVVASSLV
-397 SYLNRATAL
+397 SYFDRSTAL
-406 TPRRIVETCVA
+406 TPRRLVDVCVA
-417 AAQAVIPVAL
+417 AATAVIPVAL

-452 VAFSGG
+452 VALSGG

-489 LVAPALVN
+489 LVAPALVD
-497 LGVSLLAAHLF
+497 LGVGLLAAHLF

-567 DVTWVQIVGSFITAI
+567 DVTWVQVVASFVTAI
-582 LGGICA
+582 VGGICA
-588 SAAMMGHFKNRLNI
+588 SAAMLGYFSRPLNV
-602 LERLGFM
+602 LERLLFAAAA
-609 VIAILFMN
+609 VLFMS
-617 SDWRI
+617 SDWRY
-622 DLAALVFLA
+622 DLCAFVIM
-631 GLVFWTTR
+631 G
-639 SAPATAEIQL
+639 ATIAWISRIRPSSPENL
-649 QTTTGE
+649 PTTGIDPASIKPRE
-655 NPADTIQTGDTK
+655 NSNET

>member
-1 MTGLPLRLITWKGRS
+1 
-16 MDNAKC
+16 MDNSPSY
-22 HKALSGVIAAAAV
+22 KAISAIIAVAAV
-35 TLVGLTLYTAYF
+35 ALVGLTLYTAFF

-60 LLVMILVFA
+60 LLVIILVFA
-69 MALRETFSSDPEAA
+69 MALRATFDPEAPKSN
-83 RGANVLVRRLWI
+83 GPNVVLKRLWI
-95 AAVLTSALIAT
+95 SFVLIFAAIAT
-106 GHQYFNFDAINDRY
+106 GHHFFNFDAINNRY
-120 GAITQYEIVFGA
+120 GSITQYEIIFG
-132 ILVIALFDACRR
+132 ILLVVALFDACRR
-144 TIGWPIVL
+144 TIGWPIII
-152 LAGFFIL
+152 LASIFIL
-159 YGLLGAYLP
+159 YGLFGAYLP
-168 DPLAHRGYSLKR
+168 EALAHRGYSLKR
-180 VASQIYL
+180 VAAQLYL

-224 DFATALTGR
+224 DFATAMTGR

-270 MRKSG
+270 MQKSG

-307 EFTETSYLVIAKAAF
+307 EFTETSYLTIAKAAF

-339 AVKRNIPILRDAD
+339 AAKRKIPILRDAD
-352 SVTDWNSILKHSY
+352 SVTDWGSILRNSY

-385 SSFWAIVASSLV
+385 SSFWAIVASALV

-406 TPRRIVETCVA
+406 TPRRIVDTCVSA
-417 AAQAVIPVAL
+417 ANAVIPVAL
-427 ACAAAGVIIGI
+427 ACAAAGLIIGI

-452 VAFSGG
+452 VALSGG

-497 LGVSLLAAHLF
+497 LGVGLLAAHFF

-529 ASIANGN
+529 ASIAKGN
-536 PLKIAVLACQFGMAA
+536 PLTIAVLACQFGMAA

-567 DVTWVQIVGSFITAI
+567 DVTGLQIGMSFVTAI
-582 LGGICA
+582 VGGICA
-588 SAAMMGHFKNRLNI
+588 SAAMMGHFTDRLNVI
-602 LERLGFM
+602 ERLLFA
-609 VIAILFMN
+609 VAAILFMN
-617 SDWRI
+617 SDWRV
-622 DLAALVFLA
+622 DLAAFAMLA
-631 GLVFWTTR
+631 GLVFWTLRRATP
-639 SAPATAEIQL
+639 SAEPELQAGQNPQDLIQK
-649 QTTTGE
+649 E
-655 NPADTIQTGDTK
+655 ETK

>member
-1 MTGLPLRLITWKGRS
+1 MLNALPEKVFDWAIGIVS
-16 MDNAKC
+16 
-22 HKALSGVIAAAAV
+22 AL
-35 TLVGLTLYTAYF
+35 LVSLTLYTAYF
-47 GVFPDGIQ
+47 GVFPDGLQ

-60 LLVMILVFA
+60 LLA
-69 MALRETFSSDPEAA
+69 MALVYIGALRALVSADGSS
-83 RGANVLVRRLWI
+83 GLNTTLQKLWI
-95 AAVLTSALIAT
+95 LLVLAGGIVTT
-106 GHQYFNFDAINDRY
+106 GHHIVNFDAINDRW
-120 GAITQYEIVFGA
+120 GEITDYEIVFA
-132 ILVIALFDACRR
+132 VVLLVTLFDACRR
-144 TIGWPIVL
+144 TIGWPIVI
-152 LAGFFIL
+152 LAAIFIA
-159 YGLLGAYLP
+159 YGLFGAYLP
-168 DPLAHRGYSLKR
+168 DGLAHRGYSLKR
-180 VASQIYL
+180 ITAQLYL

-224 DFATALTGR
+224 DFATGLTGR

-307 EFTETSYLVIAKAAF
+307 EFTATSYLTIAKAAF

-339 AVKRNIPILRDAD
+339 AVRRNIPLLRDAD
-352 SVTDWNSILKHSY
+352 STTDWASIVKRSY
-365 LLIPLPVFV
+365 LLAPLPVFV

-385 SSFWAIVASSLV
+385 SSFWAVVASMIV
-397 SYLNRATAL
+397 SYFSRGSAQ
-406 TPRRIVETCVA
+406 TPRRMVETAVTA
-417 AAQAVIPVAL
+417 AYAVIPVAL
-427 ACAAAGVIIGI
+427 ACAAAGCIIGI

-443 IGLKFSTLV
+443 VGLKFSTLV
-452 VAFSGG
+452 VLLSGG
-458 SLPLALV
+458 QLPLALM

-489 LVAPALVN
+489 LVAPALVD
-497 LGVSLLAAHLF
+497 LGVGLLAAHLF

-529 ASIANGN
+529 ASISQGN
-536 PLKIAVLACQFGMAA
+536 PLKIAVLACQFGMGA

-561 PAILGI
+561 PALLGI
-567 DVTWVQIVGSFITAI
+567 DVTWVQVVVSFITAI
-582 LGGICA
+582 AGGVSASIAMLGVFA
-588 SAAMMGHFKNRLNI
+588 YRLNI
-602 LERLGFM
+602 IERLGFALAA
-609 VIAILFMN
+609 VLFLN
-617 SDWRI
+617 SDWRY
-622 DLAALVFLA
+622 DALAAIVAGALVFWNLRKGA
-631 GLVFWTTR
+631 
-639 SAPATAEIQL
+639 AEEI
-649 QTTTGE
+649 TTG
-655 NPADTIQTGDTK
+655 TGTQPVEKTSEGET

>member
-1 MTGLPLRLITWKGRS
+1 MLSAVPEKVFDWAIGIVS
-16 MDNAKC
+16 
-22 HKALSGVIAAAAV
+22 AL
-35 TLVGLTLYTAYF
+35 LVSLTLYTAYF
-47 GVFPDGIQ
+47 GVFPDGLQ

-60 LLVMILVFA
+60 LLA
-69 MALRETFSSDPEAA
+69 MALVYIGALRALVSADGSSGLN
-83 RGANVLVRRLWI
+83 RTLQKLWI
-95 AAVLTSALIAT
+95 LLVLAGGVVTT
-106 GHQYFNFDAINDRY
+106 GHHMVNFDAINDRW
-120 GAITQYEIVFGA
+120 GEITDYEIVFA
-132 ILVIALFDACRR
+132 VVLLVTLFDACRR
-144 TIGWPIVL
+144 TIGWPIVI
-152 LAGFFIL
+152 LAAIFIA
-159 YGLLGAYLP
+159 YGLFGAYLP
-168 DPLAHRGYSLKR
+168 DGLAHRGYSLKR
-180 VASQIYL
+180 ITAQLYL

-224 DFATALTGR
+224 DFATGLTGR

-307 EFTETSYLVIAKAAF
+307 EFTATSYLTIAKAAF

-339 AVKRNIPILRDAD
+339 AVKRNIPLLRDAD
-352 SVTDWNSILKHSY
+352 SATDWASIVKRSY
-365 LLIPLPVFV
+365 LLAPLPVFV

-385 SSFWAIVASSLV
+385 SSFWAVVASIIV
-397 SYLNRATAL
+397 SYFSRGSAQ
-406 TPRRIVETCVA
+406 TPRRMVETAVTA
-417 AAQAVIPVAL
+417 AYAVIPVAL
-427 ACAAAGVIIGI
+427 ACAAAGCIIGI

-443 IGLKFSTLV
+443 VGLKFSTLV
-452 VAFSGG
+452 VLLSGG
-458 SLPLALV
+458 QLPLALM

-489 LVAPALVN
+489 LVAPALVD
-497 LGVSLLAAHLF
+497 LGVGLLAAHLF

-529 ASIANGN
+529 ASISQGN
-536 PLKIAVLACQFGMAA
+536 PLKIAVLACQFGMGA

-561 PAILGI
+561 PALLGI
-567 DVTWVQIVGSFITAI
+567 DVTWVQVVVSFITAI
-582 LGGICA
+582 AGGVSASIAMLGVFA
-588 SAAMMGHFKNRLNI
+588 YRLNI
-602 LERLGFM
+602 IERLGFALAA
-609 VIAILFMN
+609 VLFLN
-617 SDWRI
+617 SDWRY
-622 DLAALVFLA
+622 DALAAIVAGALVFWNLRKGA
-631 GLVFWTTR
+631 
-639 SAPATAEIQL
+639 AEEI
-649 QTTTGE
+649 TTG
-655 NPADTIQTGDTK
+655 TGS

>member
-1 MTGLPLRLITWKGRS
+1 MLSAVPEKVFDWAIGIVS
-16 MDNAKC
+16 
-22 HKALSGVIAAAAV
+22 AL
-35 TLVGLTLYTAYF
+35 LVSLTLYTAYF
-47 GVFPDGIQ
+47 GVFPDGLQ

-60 LLVMILVFA
+60 LLA
-69 MALRETFSSDPEAA
+69 MALVYIGALRALVSADGSS
-83 RGANVLVRRLWI
+83 GLNTTLQKLWI
-95 AAVLTSALIAT
+95 LLVLAGGIVTT
-106 GHQYFNFDAINDRY
+106 GHHIVNFDAINDRW
-120 GAITQYEIVFGA
+120 GEITDYEIVFA
-132 ILVIALFDACRR
+132 VVLLVTLFDACRR
-144 TIGWPIVL
+144 TIGWPIVI
-152 LAGFFIL
+152 LAAIFIA
-159 YGLLGAYLP
+159 YGLFGAYLP
-168 DPLAHRGYSLKR
+168 DGLAHRGYSLKR
-180 VASQIYL
+180 ITAQLYL

-224 DFATALTGR
+224 DFATGLTGR

-307 EFTETSYLVIAKAAF
+307 EFTATSYLTIAKAAF

-339 AVKRNIPILRDAD
+339 AVKRNIPLLRDAD
-352 SVTDWNSILKHSY
+352 STTDWASIVKRSY
-365 LLIPLPVFV
+365 LLAPLPVFV

-385 SSFWAIVASSLV
+385 SSFWAVVASMIV
-397 SYLNRATAL
+397 SYFSRGSAQ
-406 TPRRIVETCVA
+406 TPRRMVETAVTA
-417 AAQAVIPVAL
+417 AYAVIPVAL
-427 ACAAAGVIIGI
+427 ACAAAGCIIGI

-443 IGLKFSTLV
+443 VGLKFSTLV
-452 VAFSGG
+452 VLLSGG
-458 SLPLALV
+458 QLPLALM

-489 LVAPALVN
+489 LVAPALVD
-497 LGVSLLAAHLF
+497 LGVGLLAAHLF

-529 ASIANGN
+529 ASISQGN
-536 PLKIAVLACQFGMAA
+536 PLKIAVLACQFGMGA

-561 PAILGI
+561 PALLGI
-567 DVTWVQIVGSFITAI
+567 DVTWVQVVVSFITAI
-582 LGGICA
+582 AGGVSASIAMLGVLA
-588 SAAMMGHFKNRLNI
+588 YRLNI
-602 LERLGFM
+602 IERLGFALAA
-609 VIAILFMN
+609 VLFLN
-617 SDWRI
+617 SDWRY
-622 DLAALVFLA
+622 DALAAIVAGALVFWNLRKGA
-631 GLVFWTTR
+631 
-639 SAPATAEIQL
+639 AEEI
-649 QTTTGE
+649 TTG
-655 NPADTIQTGDTK
+655 TGTQPVEKTSEGEI

>member
-1 MTGLPLRLITWKGRS
+1 
-16 MDNAKC
+16 MDNPLLLRVLRGGLAIG
-22 HKALSGVIAAAAV
+22 ALSLI
-35 TLVGLTLYTAYF
+35 GLTLYSAFF

-60 LLVMILVFA
+60 LIVLILVAGYSLLDSFSA
-69 MALRETFSSDPEAA
+69 EGAQRQYGMLRRAF
-83 RGANVLVRRLWI
+83 
-95 AAVLTSALIAT
+95 ALILMLGGILAT
-106 GHQYFNFDAINDRY
+106 AHQLVNFDAINNRY
-120 GAITQYEIVFGA
+120 GAITQYEIVFGVL
-132 ILVIALFDACRR
+132 LVLALFDACRR

-152 LAGFFIL
+152 LAGAFLL
-159 YGLLGAYLP
+159 YGLFGNYLP
-168 DPLAHRGYSLKR
+168 APFNHRGYSLQR
-180 VASQIYL
+180 IMSQIYL

-307 EFTETSYLVIAKAAF
+307 EFTETSYLTIAKAAF

-339 AVKRNIPILRDAD
+339 AVKRQIPVLRNAA
-352 SVTDWNSILKHSY
+352 SVTDWNSILRRSY
-365 LLIPLPVFV
+365 LLVPLPVFV

-385 SSFWAIVASSLV
+385 SSFWAVVASALI
-397 SYLNRATAL
+397 SYLNRESAL
-406 TPRRIVETCVA
+406 TPARIVDTAHTA
-417 AAQAVIPVAL
+417 ARAVIPVAL

-443 IGLKFSTLV
+443 VGLKFSTLV
-452 VAFSGG
+452 VLLSNG

-465 LTMLTCLILGMG
+465 LTMLTCLVLGMG

-489 LVAPALVN
+489 LVAPALFD
-497 LGVSLLAAHLF
+497 LGVGLLAAHLF

-567 DVTWVQIVGSFITAI
+567 DVTWVQVVASFVTAI
-582 LGGICA
+582 AGGICA
-588 SAAMMGHFKNRLNI
+588 SAAIMGQFTGRLNVP
-602 LERLGFM
+602 ERIGFG
-609 VIAILFMN
+609 VVAFLFVS
-617 SDWRI
+617 SDWRTDLI
-622 DLAALVFLA
+622 AFFALAALIVIERRRN
-631 GLVFWTTR
+631 GKSEKPNVE
-639 SAPATAEIQL
+639 SGIQPENL
-649 QTTTGE
+649 KPKGE
-655 NPADTIQTGDTK
+655 PE

>member
-1 MTGLPLRLITWKGRS
+1 MLSALPDRFFDWTIGIVSLL
-16 MDNAKC
+16 
-22 HKALSGVIAAAAV
+22 
-35 TLVGLTLYTAYF
+35 LVSLTLYTAYF
-47 GVFPDGIQ
+47 GVFPDGLQ

-60 LLVMILVFA
+60 LLVMALVYVA
-69 MALRETFSSDPEAA
+69 ALRTSLNDKGASSPS
-83 RGANVLVRRLWI
+83 RTLQTLWI
-95 AAVLTSALIAT
+95 VVVLTAGIIAT
-106 GHQYFNFDAINDRY
+106 GHHIFNFDAINDRW
-120 GAITQYEIVFGA
+120 GEITGLEIIFAV

-144 TIGWPIVL
+144 TIGWPIVI
-152 LAGFFIL
+152 LAAIFIA
-159 YGLLGAYLP
+159 YGLLGSYLP
-168 DPLAHRGYSLKR
+168 DGLAHRGYSLKR
-180 VASQIYL
+180 VTAQLYL

-224 DFATALTGR
+224 DFATGLTGR
-233 MRGGPA
+233 MRAGPA

-307 EFTETSYLVIAKAAF
+307 EFTSTSYLTIAKAAF

-339 AVKRNIPILRDAD
+339 AVKRNIPLLRDAD
-352 SVTDWNSILKHSY
+352 SITDWQSILRRSY
-365 LLIPLPVFV
+365 LLAPLPVFV
-374 SMLLNGYSIML
+374 GMLLNGYSIML
-385 SSFWAIVASSLV
+385 SSFWAVAASVIVSFFSRAS
-397 SYLNRATAL
+397 AQ
-406 TPRRIVETCVA
+406 TPRRMVETAVA
-417 AAQAVIPVAL
+417 AANAVIPVAL
-427 ACAAAGVIIGI
+427 ACAAAGCIIGI

-443 IGLKFSTLV
+443 VGLKFSTLV
-452 VAFSGG
+452 VLLSGG
-458 SLPLALV
+458 HLPLALV

-489 LVAPALVN
+489 LVAPALVD
-497 LGVSLLAAHLF
+497 LGVGLLAAHLF

-529 ASIANGN
+529 ASISQGN
-536 PLKIAVLACQFGMAA
+536 PLKIAVLACQFGMGA

-561 PAILGI
+561 PALLGI
-567 DVTWVQIVGSFITAI
+567 DVTWVQVVLSFLTAI
-582 LGGICA
+582 AGGVCA
-588 SAAMMGHFKNRLNI
+588 SIAMMGVFAYRLSI
-602 LERLGFM
+602 IERLGF
-609 VIAILFMN
+609 ALAALLFVS
-617 SDWRI
+617 SDWRL
-622 DLAALVFLA
+622 DALAVLVA
-631 GLVFWTTR
+631 VGLIVWHMRKGTAHTTK
-639 SAPATAEIQL
+639 TTEIGSEPVNL
-649 QTTTGE
+649 TSKG
-655 NPADTIQTGDTK
+655 DIQ

>member
-1 MTGLPLRLITWKGRS
+1 
-16 MDNAKC
+16 MDNRVMIS
-22 HKALSGVIAAAAV
+22 ALNAVVSVAGLVLIA
-35 TLVGLTLYTAYF
+35 LTLWSAYF

-60 LLVMILVFA
+60 LIILILVSA
-69 MALRETFSSDPEAA
+69 YSLRNSFDPEFEQGRNPALGRA
-83 RGANVLVRRLWI
+83 VTLVI
-95 AAVLTSALIAT
+95 MAGGIIAT
-106 GHQYFNFDAINDRY
+106 GHQLFNFDAINNRY
-120 GAITQYEIVFGA
+120 GAITDYEIVFGVLL
-132 ILVIALFDACRR
+132 IVALFDACRR

-152 LAGFFIL
+152 LASGFLL
-159 YGLLGAYLP
+159 YGLFGNVLP
-168 DPLAHRGYSLKR
+168 APFGHRGYSVQR
-180 VASQIYL
+180 VISQVYL

-224 DFATALTGR
+224 DIATALTGHL
-233 MRGGPA
+233 RGGPA

-275 YRKEAAGAIEAV
+275 YSKEASGAIEAV

-307 EFTETSYLVIAKAAF
+307 EFTETSYLTIAKAAF
-322 LPAVIFYAVLL
+322 LPAVIYYAVLL

-339 AVKRNIPILRDAD
+339 AVRRNIPVLRDAG
-352 SVTDWNSILKHSY
+352 TAIDWASILRRSY
-365 LLIPLPVFV
+365 LLVPLPVFV

-385 SSFWAIVASSLV
+385 SSFWAIVAAALV
-397 SYLNRATAL
+397 SYLGRASAL
-406 TPRRIVETCVA
+406 TPARLAETAHA
-417 AAQAVIPVAL
+417 AARAVIPVAL

-443 IGLKFSTLV
+443 VGLKFSTLV
-452 VAFSGG
+452 VMLSGG
-458 SLPLALV
+458 SLPVALV
-465 LTMLTCLILGMG
+465 LTMLTCLVLGMG

-489 LVAPALVN
+489 LVAPALVD
-497 LGVSLLAAHLF
+497 LGVNLLAAHLF

-536 PLKIAVLACQFGMAA
+536 PLKIAVLACKFGMAA

-561 PAILGI
+561 PALLGI
-567 DVTWVQIVGSFITAI
+567 DVTWVQIMLSFVTAI
-582 LGGICA
+582 AGGICA
-588 SAAMMGHFKNRLNI
+588 SAAVIGQFSGRLT
-602 LERLGFM
+602 LLHRLGFAAAA
-609 VIAILFMN
+609 IAFMS
-617 SDWRI
+617 SDWRL
-622 DLAALVFLA
+622 DLAAAAAFAALA
-631 GLVFWTTR
+631 FFTTR
-639 SAPATAEIQL
+639 ADRAPDPQN
-649 QTTTGE
+649 Q
-655 NPADTIQTGDTK
+655 PADAEPAPMNPEGDLK

>member
-1 MTGLPLRLITWKGRS
+1 MNNALRLWILPFIIS
-16 MDNAKC
+16 A
-22 HKALSGVIAAAAV
+22 SAV
-35 TLVGLTLYTAYF
+35 LLIGLTLYTAFF
-47 GVFPDGIQ
+47 GVFPDSIQ

-60 LLVMILVFA
+60 LLVLSLAFA
-69 MALRETFSSDPEAA
+69 MAFQATLDSDATA
-83 RGANVLVRRLWI
+83 QSGLKVRISRLWI
-95 AAVLTSALIAT
+95 VTAMTGGVIAT
-106 GHQYFNFDAINDRY
+106 GHQLFNFEAINDRY
-120 GAITQYEIVFGA
+120 GSITSFEIVFGA
-132 ILVIALFDACRR
+132 MIVIALFDACRR
-144 TIGWPIVL
+144 TIGWPIVI
-152 LAGFFIL
+152 LASLFIC
-159 YGLLGAYLP
+159 YGLFGAYLP
-168 DPLAHRGYSLKR
+168 DPISHRGYSLKR

-207 VVLGALLEKT
+207 VVLGTLLEKT

-307 EFTETSYLVIAKAAF
+307 EFTETSYLTIAKAAF

-339 AVKRNIPILRDAD
+339 AAKRRIPILRDAD
-352 SVTDWNSILKHSY
+352 SVTNWGSILRNSY
-365 LLIPLPVFV
+365 LLIPLPVFI

-385 SSFWAIVASSLV
+385 SSFWAIVASTLV
-397 SYLNRATAL
+397 SYLSRTSAL
-406 TPRRIVETCVA
+406 TPRRMVECCIA
-417 AAQAVIPVAL
+417 AASAVIPVAL

-452 VAFSGG
+452 VLLSNG

-465 LTMLTCLILGMG
+465 LTMMTCLILGMG

-489 LVAPALVN
+489 LVAPALVD

-567 DVTWVQIVGSFITAI
+567 DVTWVQIVASFVTAI

-588 SAAMMGHFKNRLNI
+588 SAAMLGFFTDRLNV
-602 LERLGFM
+602 LERL
-609 VIAILFMN
+609 LFAGAGLLFIN

-622 DLAALVFLA
+622 DAAALVLLGALA
-631 GLVFWTTR
+631 FWTSR
-639 SAPATAEIQL
+639 RAPSTAETAIKSDMNPSATLTQ
-649 QTTTGE
+649 GE
-655 NPADTIQTGDTK
+655 RNET

>member
-1 MTGLPLRLITWKGRS
+1 MPKPLNVQIGSFLIQATS
-16 MDNAKC
+16 AI
-22 HKALSGVIAAAAV
+22 LI
-35 TLVGLTLYTAYF
+35 GLTLYTAYF

-60 LLVMILVFA
+60 FLVLVLAFT
-69 MALRETFSSDPEAA
+69 MALFQSDYGMEKT
-83 RGANVLVRRLWI
+83 GLRLWAGRVWI
-95 AAVLTSALIAT
+95 VMALIGGAVAT
-106 GHQYFNFDAINDRY
+106 GHQLFNFDAINLRY
-120 GAITQYEIVFGA
+120 GAILPFEIALGA
-132 ILVIALFDACRR
+132 VLIVVLFDACRR
-144 TIGWPIVL
+144 TIGWPIVI
-152 LAGFFIL
+152 LASAFML

-168 DPLAHRGYSLKR
+168 DPIGHRGYSVKR
-180 VASQIYL
+180 VMSQLYL
-187 GGGGIFGTPLGVSA
+187 GGGGVFGTPLGVSA

-207 VVLGALLEKT
+207 VALGALLEKT

-275 YRKEAAGAIEAV
+275 YRAEVAGAIEAV

-307 EFTETSYLVIAKAAF
+307 EFTNTSYLTIAKAAF
-322 LPAVIFYAVLL
+322 LPAVVFYAVLL

-339 AVKRNIPILRDAD
+339 AAKRQIPILRDAE
-352 SVTDWNSILKHSY
+352 SITDWGIIGRNSY
-365 LLIPLPVFV
+365 LLLPLPVFV
-374 SMLLNGYSIML
+374 LMLLNGYSIML
-385 SSFWAIVASSLV
+385 SAFWAVMTSVAV
-397 SYLNRATAL
+397 SYVKRSTAL
-406 TPRRIVETCVA
+406 TPRALLETSVA
-417 AAQAVIPVAL
+417 AANAVIPVAL

-443 IGLKFSTLV
+443 VGLKFSTLV
-452 VAFSGG
+452 VALSGG
-458 SLPLALV
+458 NLLLALV
-465 LTMLTCLILGMG
+465 LTMATCLVLGMG

-508 VLYSAML
+508 VLYAAML

-529 ASIANGN
+529 ASLAKAN
-536 PLKIAVLACQFGMAA
+536 PMAVAIHACRFGMAA
-551 FAVPYFFVYD
+551 FVVPYFFVYD
-561 PAILGI
+561 PAILGQNVSSTQI
-567 DVTWVQIVGSFITAI
+567 MLSFVTAVA
-582 LGGICA
+582 GGVCA
-588 SAAMMGHFKNRLNI
+588 SAAIMGYFANPLNI
-602 LERLGFM
+602 ASR
-609 VIAILFMN
+609 IAFFAAAALFLN
-617 SDWRI
+617 SDWRT
-622 DLAALVFLA
+622 DLAAALVFL
-631 GLVFWTTR
+631 GLVLLEKRR
-639 SAPATAEIQL
+639 SAALISNAENAGKFPGSIISK
-649 QTTTGE
+649 GE
-655 NPADTIQTGDTK
+655 

>member
-1 MTGLPLRLITWKGRS
+1 MLSAVPEKVFDWAIGIVS
-16 MDNAKC
+16 
-22 HKALSGVIAAAAV
+22 AL
-35 TLVGLTLYTAYF
+35 LVSLTLYTAYF
-47 GVFPDGIQ
+47 GVFPDGLQ

-60 LLVMILVFA
+60 LLA
-69 MALRETFSSDPEAA
+69 MALVYIGALRALVSADGSS
-83 RGANVLVRRLWI
+83 GLNTTLQKLWI
-95 AAVLTSALIAT
+95 LLVLAGGIVTT
-106 GHQYFNFDAINDRY
+106 GHHIVNFDAINDRW
-120 GAITQYEIVFGA
+120 GEITYYEIVFA
-132 ILVIALFDACRR
+132 VVLIVTLFDACRR
-144 TIGWPIVL
+144 TIGWPIVI
-152 LAGFFIL
+152 LAAIFIA
-159 YGLLGAYLP
+159 YGLFGAYLP
-168 DPLAHRGYSLKR
+168 DGLAHRGYSLKR
-180 VASQIYL
+180 ITAQLYL

-224 DFATALTGR
+224 DFATGLTGR

-307 EFTETSYLVIAKAAF
+307 EFTATSYLTIAKAAF

-339 AVKRNIPILRDAD
+339 AVKRNIPLLRDAD
-352 SVTDWNSILKHSY
+352 STTDWASIVKRSY
-365 LLIPLPVFV
+365 LLAPLPVFV

-385 SSFWAIVASSLV
+385 SSFWAVVASMIV
-397 SYLNRATAL
+397 SYFSRGSAQ
-406 TPRRIVETCVA
+406 TPRRMVETAVTA
-417 AAQAVIPVAL
+417 AYAVIPVAL
-427 ACAAAGVIIGI
+427 ACAAAGCIIGI

-443 IGLKFSTLV
+443 VGLKFSTLV
-452 VAFSGG
+452 VLLSGG
-458 SLPLALV
+458 QLPLALM

-489 LVAPALVN
+489 LVAPALVD
-497 LGVSLLAAHLF
+497 LGVGLLAAHLF

-529 ASIANGN
+529 ASISQGN
-536 PLKIAVLACQFGMAA
+536 PLKIAVLACQFGMGA

-561 PAILGI
+561 PALLGI
-567 DVTWVQIVGSFITAI
+567 DVTWVQVVVSFITAI
-582 LGGICA
+582 AGGVSASIAMLGVLA
-588 SAAMMGHFKNRLNI
+588 YRLNI
-602 LERLGFM
+602 IERLGFALAA
-609 VIAILFMN
+609 VLFLN
-617 SDWRI
+617 SDWRY
-622 DLAALVFLA
+622 DALAAIVAGALVFWNLRKGA
-631 GLVFWTTR
+631 
-639 SAPATAEIQL
+639 AEEI
-649 QTTTGE
+649 TTG
-655 NPADTIQTGDTK
+655 TGTQPVEKTSEGET